1 MKTLALFLALITAM
15 PAFAQEVPV
24 PGDNPSFVTIDPMII
39 SILQGVQNTGLM
51 SVTVRLKL
59 EEESER
65 ADVENLRPKLRDRY
79 VVLLSRLASSS
90 LEIDRP
96 LNIPRLQKLLQRET
110 DKVVGEGKTEL
121 LIIDAS
127 TREL

>member
-1 MKTLALFLALITAM
+1 MKTLALILALITAA
-15 PAFAQEVPV
+15 PAIAQEVPV

-65 ADVENLRPKLRDRY
+65 ADVESLRPKLRDRY

-110 DKVVGEGKTEL
+110 DKVIGEGKTEL

-127 TREL
+127 TRAL